1 MESLQKTSA
10 PALPVELLVAA
21 ISLITPLDQPT
32 GKRRLI
38 NELKANLSDDLYDEF
53 RLVVA
58 FAKSG
63 PLLRLRPALTK
74 WRKAGKKVRAI
85 FGISMRGTSK
95 QALALA
101 LELFDDT
108 FVTRE
113 PRVTFHPKMYLFS
126 SKEHFRCFVGSG
138 NLTVG
143 GTETNFE
150 AFVQIDAARPEE
162 EQVAKPFV
170 DAWRELLPAKCPST
184 LRLTPQLIEE
194 WTQEELLL
202 DEAAPRQSPGAD
214 RRAGGAEL
222 ATPRSALSIKPP
234 SALPP
239 GAVPKK
245 AKAKVAPAPAQK
257 PAAAV
262 QAKPPVAATGIADV
276 LAIQI
281 KPHHNGEIFLSV
293 TAALQSPAFFGWP
306 FQGKTTPKKA
316 GNPSYPQIEPDPI
329 VNIAVYG
336 ANPQP
341 MLVRLDYALNT
352 VYYEKKSEIR
362 ITASPLVG
370 IVPDYSVM
378 IMRRSEIA
386 GVDYEMAIHRPDSP
400 EYGLWLAACNQTMPG
415 GGKQPRKFGW
425 F

>member
-1 MESLQKTSA
+1 
-10 PALPVELLVAA
+10 VAA

-32 GKRRLI
+32 GTRRLLT
-38 NELKANLSDDLYDEF
+38 ELKANLAAVLFDEF
-53 RLVVA
+53 RMVVA

-63 PLLRLRPALTK
+63 PLLRLRPALANWK
-74 WRKAGKKVRAI
+74 NAGHKVRAI

-95 QALALA
+95 QALSLA
-101 LELFDDT
+101 LELFDET
-108 FVTRE
+108 YVTRE

-126 SKEHFRCFVGSG
+126 GKEHFRCFVGSG

-150 AFVQIDAARPEE
+150 AFVQVDAELPEE
-162 EQVAKPFV
+162 EAVAKQFV
-170 DAWRELLPAKCPST
+170 DAWKALLPGKCPATQRLTADLITKWNDQELLF
-184 LRLTPQLIEE
+184 
-194 WTQEELLL
+194 
-202 DEAAPRQSPGAD
+202 DEAAPRQNPGAD
-214 RRAGGAEL
+214 RRADAAEL
-222 ATPRSALSIKPP
+222 ASPRSLLAMKPP

-239 GAVPKK
+239 SLVKK
-245 AKAKVAPAPAQK
+245 AKKVTVK
-257 PAAAV
+257 PAAAP
-262 QAKPPVAATGIADV
+262 AAHKPGAGAAQPKPSTSAAGVANA

-293 TAALQSPAFFGWP
+293 TAALQKPAFFGWP
-306 FQGKTTPKKA
+306 FQGKTIPKKA
-316 GNPSYPQIEPDPI
+316 NNPSYPQIDPDPI

-336 ANPQP
+336 AKPEP
-341 MLVRLDYALNT
+341 MLVKLEYALNT

-378 IMRRSEIA
+378 IMRQSDIV
-386 GVDYEMAIHRPDSP
+386 GIDYEMVIHRPDSP
-400 EYGLWLAACNQTMPG
+400 EYQTWLAACNQTMPG
-415 GGKQPRKFGW
+415 GGKKPRQFGW